1 MNSARDV
8 RTMRCRHCKELHL
21 LEELP
26 PSEGWHYFCPET
38 GRFYPEKGGADEDG

>member
-1 MNSARDV
+1 MSNEDAVQTV
-8 RTMRCRHCKELHL
+8 RCKQCKELHL

-38 GRFYPEKGGADEDG
+38 VRFYSEKGGDDDGE